1 MGKIQMIWKI
11 MQTPEY
17 SKIKSSVF
25 LFLLALLQCAERTS
39 LEFEARSY
47 VPKVEV
53 SQDLVYL
60 STAISLKLVLALL
73 VFFSNIFKFH
83 LISSYYRT
91 VNTKVLNSF
100 LNLKY
105 QSFHKIKLGA
115 LQCMLFRRSS
125 AIIELIN
132 TVLTR
137 LLPRLFILI
146 LSINTV
152 KNQFDLELSAKIA
165 FLLATYFVFMV
176 LIQKKRSNMRRI
188 INCDYEASNTKRL
201 DILMN
206 YEKITTYDNL
216 NCEIKLYA
224 KLLEKHTRSKQ
235 IYEVAYDTI
244 GLMSSV
250 YLFYTSYFSIKEIS
264 RNGDIQ
270 NQEYAVVIVLIENIR
285 RIFYKMLRDIDAVFV
300 SYSNLENSQIDK
312 LDFEPAKKVGGMLD
326 QFKKNIVF
334 ENVSVNFGNNRI
346 FDKINLSIE
355 KNKKVAIVGENGV
368 GKSTFIKTFAGLVEY
383 QGSIK
388 IDGVEVQDL
397 STISRLV
404 SYLPQNISL
413 FNSTISDNLRA
424 GSESISDEKL
434 IDICKAFDCH
444 DTFKEMG
451 YSKPVGEGGKCLS
464 GGQRQKV
471 ALLRTIIRSSQV
483 LALDSAFNGL
493 DQASE
498 QSFMKAIAKHLNAS
512 TVICVVQNINLLS
525 YFDQILYFG
534 RNSIEFGTFQDL
546 CNKSDSFRNFVK

>member
-1 MGKIQMIWKI
+1 MVWKI
-11 MQTPEY
+11 TQTPEY
-17 SKIKSSVF
+17 SKTKASVF
-25 LFLLALLQCAERTS
+25 LFLLALLQCAERIS

-73 VFFSNIFKFH
+73 AFFSNVFKFY
-83 LISSYYRT
+83 LVSSYYRT
-91 VNTKVLNSF
+91 VNTKVFNSF

-105 QSFHKIKLGA
+105 QSFQKIKLGA

-137 LLPRLFILI
+137 ILPRLFILI
-146 LSINTV
+146 LSVNTV

-165 FLLATYFVFMV
+165 FLLVAYFVFMV

-188 INCDYEASNTKRL
+188 INRDYEASNTKRL

-206 YEKITTYDNL
+206 YEKITAYDNL
-216 NCEIKLYA
+216 SCEIGVYA
-224 KLLEKHTRSKQ
+224 KLLEKYTRSKQ

-244 GLMSSV
+244 GLISSI
-250 YLFYTSYFSIKEIS
+250 YLFYISYFSIREIS
-264 RNGDIQ
+264 RNGDIR
-270 NQEYAVVIVLIENIR
+270 NQEYAVVIVLIENVR
-285 RIFYKMLRDIDAVFV
+285 KIFYKMLRDIDAVFV

-312 LDFEPAKKVGGMLD
+312 LDFEPNKKIRGVLD

-334 ENVSVNFGNNRI
+334 ENVSVNYGNDKI
-346 FDKINLSIE
+346 FNKINLSIE

-368 GKSTFIKTFAGLVEY
+368 GKSTFIKTLAGLIEY

-388 IDGVEVQDL
+388 IDGVEVQGL
-397 STISRLV
+397 STISHLV

-413 FNSTISDNLRA
+413 FNSTVLDNLKA
-424 GSESISDEKL
+424 GSDSITDEKL
-434 IDICKAFDCH
+434 IDICRAFDCH
-444 DTFKEMG
+444 GTFKEMG
-451 YSKPVGEGGKCLS
+451 YSRPVGEGGKYLS
-464 GGQRQKV
+464 GGQRQKI

-498 QSFMKAIAKHLNAS
+498 KSFMKAIVKHLNAS
-512 TVICVVQNINLLS
+512 TIICVVQNINLLS
-525 YFDQILYFG
+525 YFDQIMYFG
-534 RNSIEFGTFQDL
+534 RSGIEFGTFQDL
-546 CNKSDSFRNFVK
+546 CDKSGSFRKFVK